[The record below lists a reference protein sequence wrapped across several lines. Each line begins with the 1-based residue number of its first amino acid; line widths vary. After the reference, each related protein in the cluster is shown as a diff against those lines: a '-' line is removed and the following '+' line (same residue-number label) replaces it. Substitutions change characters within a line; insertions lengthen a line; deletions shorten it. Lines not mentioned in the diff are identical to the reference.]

1 MKYYYLINGKIMSHT
16 KPVPTKE
23 PLIYTLEQWVDN
35 WKKSLQ
41 PCEIS
46 EDELE
51 KVNNCDYN
59 SYYTYGESKTII
71 EVTDI
76 VEEKELR
83 TETKSGSLTDY
94 KLVFKQPSDNN
105 GVITFKEKDAECE
118 HDCNT
123 KSLTCLC
130 PYICKRNRV
139 DEEIDLEL
147 IVRRENGN
155 DLEMATKIVQE
166 ILKQFSVAKKTTSID
181 C

>member
-1 MKYYYLINGKIMSHT
+1 MSANEKMPVIN
-16 KPVPTKE
+16 
-23 PLIYTLEQWVDN
+23 EQWHTYN
-35 WKKSLQ
+35 SNLLKWSESIQ

-46 EDELE
+46 ESELE
-51 KVNNCDYN
+51 KVKNSIKDYWHTHNNP
-59 SYYTYGESKTII
+59 I
-71 EVTDI
+71 EVTDLI
-76 VEEKELR
+76 A
-83 TETKSGSLTDY
+83 DY
-94 KLVFKQPSDNN
+94 GCDHDGVWRQKLMFKQPSDNN
-105 GVITFKEKDAECE
+105 GVITFKEKVAECE